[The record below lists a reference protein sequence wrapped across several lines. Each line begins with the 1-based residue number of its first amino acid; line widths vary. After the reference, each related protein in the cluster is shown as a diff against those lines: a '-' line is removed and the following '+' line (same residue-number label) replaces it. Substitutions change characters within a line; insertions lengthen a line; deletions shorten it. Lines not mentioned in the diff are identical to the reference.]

1 MKQLIMGVMGWLI
14 PCMGMASVQ
23 VGLEYA
29 TEMQTD
35 FKRGIN
41 WVNMLRASL
50 SLPLSQRLSV
60 EAATISIA
68 ETRAEPLLAD
78 LQTFSNIEETNLPL
92 AFALLGVKWE
102 WGRSACFIG
111 IRNMNEDYFASPCTS
126 LFTNSSCGIVPTL
139 SYNFPLP
146 NYPVAAVGL
155 DYKWTTERWQV
166 EGSLYNGMAHN
177 RFTGREN
184 VFRFCPS
191 SDGVVGIAS
200 VSYRPNESCYYLGN
214 ALYYGVLGHDAESSE
229 EPAPAMEKKQA
240 TWVGWAYAEQQL
252 GQADW
257 WLLVHASVCPQVA
270 SGCRTFAGA
279 GLVTH
284 WRKTEAGCWV
294 DYAHFT
300 GSYEWAA
307 ELTWKIPCLKQGY
320 VQPALHFIRNPELR
334 GVAGLLRFGYAW

>member
-1 MKQLIMGVMGWLI
+1 MKRWIMGVIGWLV
-14 PCMGMASVQ
+14 PCVGMAFTQ
-23 VGLEYA
+23 VGLEYI

-35 FKRGIN
+35 FKRGTN

-50 SLPLSQRLSV
+50 AFPLNRQLTV

-68 ETRAEPLLAD
+68 ETRTEPLLPD
-78 LQTFSNIEETNLPL
+78 LQTFSNIEEANLPL

-102 WGRSACFIG
+102 WGKSACFIG
-111 IRNMNEDYFASPCTS
+111 IRNMNEDYFNSPCTS

-146 NYPVAAVGL
+146 NYPVAAVGV
-155 DYKWTTERWQV
+155 DYKWTDERWQIAC
-166 EGSLYNGMAHN
+166 SLYNGTAHN

-191 SDGVVGIAS
+191 ADGMVGITS
-200 VSYRPNESCYYLGN
+200 VSYRRHESSYYWGN
-214 ALYYGVLGHDAESSE
+214 ALYGRGSGTDVERGE
-229 EPAPAMEKKQA
+229 EPAHPAEEKKL
-240 TWVGWAYAEQQL
+240 TWVSWAYAEQRL
-252 GQADW
+252 GSSGL
-257 WLLVHASVCPQVA
+257 WLLLHASVCPQVV

-279 GLVTH
+279 GLVAH
-284 WRKTEAGCWV
+284 CGKTEVGCWI
-294 DYAHFT
+294 DYARFT

-320 VQPALHFIRNPELR
+320 VQPALHLIRNPELR
-334 GVAGLLRFGYAW
+334 GTAGLLRFGYTW